1 MYPAQFVIG
10 SNQSLFEFLFFIF
23 INDLL
28 IPVSGVSKRLRREIR
43 RVNRPDII
51 LLEKLKKKNFKA
63 IPLLIQQKR
72 LIKINVCSKER
83 NRILKCRFIFPLTTC
98 KTILETNK
106 YLILRFQDYYSFITE
121 CSDIY
126 YWGNNNKNQRSISTN
141 FTKKYF

>member
-51 LLEKLKKKNFKA
+51 LLEKLKKKFFKA
-63 IPLLIQQKR
+63 IPLLI
-72 LIKINVCSKER
+72 
-83 NRILKCRFIFPLTTC
+83 
-98 KTILETNK
+98 
-106 YLILRFQDYYSFITE
+106 
-121 CSDIY
+121 
-126 YWGNNNKNQRSISTN
+126 
-141 FTKKYF
+141 